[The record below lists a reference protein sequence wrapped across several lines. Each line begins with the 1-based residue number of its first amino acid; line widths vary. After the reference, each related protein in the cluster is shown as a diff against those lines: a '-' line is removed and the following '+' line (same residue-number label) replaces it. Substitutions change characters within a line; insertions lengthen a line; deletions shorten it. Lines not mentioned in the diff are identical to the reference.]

1 MNNKTQYISEE
12 GLTKLRVDLEEL
24 VNVRRQEIAQRIH
37 DAKEHGDLAENA
49 EYEDAKNEQAF
60 VEGQIQRLEAL
71 VKNATII
78 DGNHGT
84 DHVQIGSTVKVD
96 GSDGKESLHH
106 RRFDRGQPARGQ
118 DLERVAGRP
127 GPAGQAQ
134 GRVGRRPRPGRR
146 LLLQDPR
153 NQLSGRAAVYWADE
167 LAAAASG
174 RRSST
179 IRSRPP
185 GTVHVGS
192 LRGVVLHDAIFRA
205 LRQAGLEATFL
216 YGVDDMD
223 AMDSQ
228 AKLTPDAVEKYMGAP
243 LSRVP
248 APEGSSA
255 ANYARHFVG
264 EIFFRTFEPLGIKP
278 EFYWV
283 SELYAAGRL
292 DPYVRLALD
301 RADRV
306 RDDLPAGQPRRAHQR
321 LAADAGDLRAAAA
334 RSARRTPPTGTV
346 RRSPTSASPTWF
358 RGLAGCGHEGRVSPL
373 GGRAKLP
380 WNLEWAAKWGL
391 LGVTIEGCGKDLAT
405 AGGSRDRSDAISREV
420 FEVEPPRNVAYEFLN
435 VGGKKMSTS
444 KGQGAA
450 AHTIAEVL
458 PPEQLRFLFLRPRP
472 SQVIDFDPEGD
483 TIPRLFDEFDRI
495 AAATAGREV
504 KGELP
509 ADHERLFAYSLLGPA
524 PDVAAA
530 AAAFRPAFA
539 HLALLLQIPGVDI
552 AERMEA
558 EKGAPLTEL
567 EAGVLA
573 ERTAAARAWLESVRA
588 RAGAPGRSA
597 TMRVPEEVA
606 ALDAEQ
612 RAYLAALAAAAAA
625 EKPGPAMRG
634 RV

>member
-1 MNNKTQYISEE
+1 M
-12 GLTKLRVDLEEL
+12 
-24 VNVRRQEIAQRIH
+24 
-37 DAKEHGDLAENA
+37 
-49 EYEDAKNEQAF
+49 
-60 VEGQIQRLEAL
+60 
-71 VKNATII
+71 
-78 DGNHGT
+78 
-84 DHVQIGSTVKVD
+84 
-96 GSDGKESLHH
+96 
-106 RRFDRGQPARGQ
+106 
-118 DLERVAGRP
+118 
-127 GPAGQAQ
+127 
-134 GRVGRRPRPGRR
+134 
-146 LLLQDPR
+146 
-153 NQLSGRAAVYWADE
+153 YWADE
-167 LAAAASG
+167 LAASLSG
-174 RRSST
+174 PQIVNDSKSP
-179 IRSRPP
+179 S

-192 LRGVVLHDAIFRA
+192 LRGVVLHDAIHRA
-205 LRQAGLEATFL
+205 LLGAGLPARFL

-228 AKLTPDAVEKYMGAP
+228 ALLTPDAVDRYMGAP

-283 SELYAAGRL
+283 SELYAAGRMDL
-292 DPYVRLALD
+292 YVKLALD

-306 RDDLPAGQPRRAHQR
+306 RDIYQRVSHVERSSNWLPIQVICESCGRI
-321 LAADAGDLRAAAA
+321 
-334 RSARRTPPTGTV
+334 GTTYATNWDGSTV
-346 RRSPTSASPTWF
+346 AYACKPDMVSWAK
-358 RGLAGCGHEGRVSPL
+358 GCGHEGRVSPL
-373 GGRAKLP
+373 GGAAKLP

-420 FEVEPPRNVAYEFLN
+420 FEVEPPRNVTYEFLN

-444 KGQGAA
+444 KGQGVA

-472 SQVIDFDPEGD
+472 NQVIDFDPEGD

-509 ADHERLFAYSLLGPA
+509 ADHERLFYYSLLGPA

-539 HLALLLQIPGVDI
+539 QLALLLQIPGVDI
-552 AERMEA
+552 AERMVA
-558 EKGAPLTEL
+558 EKGAPLTETETAIL
-567 EAGVLA
+567 V
-573 ERTAAARAWLESVRA
+573 ERTASARAWLESYAPERA
-588 RAGAPGRSA
+588 RLVVRRDA
-597 TMRVPEEVA
+597 VPEEVSN
-606 ALDAEQ
+606 LDAEQ
-612 RAYLAALAAAAAA
+612 KGYFASLAAAAETETPRSGDAWQALIFRVAA
-625 EKPGPAMRG
+625 ERELPSGRAFAALYAAFLGRSNGPRAGWLLASLEPSFVVERF
-634 RV
+634 RAAATVAA

>member
-1 MNNKTQYISEE
+1 M
-12 GLTKLRVDLEEL
+12 
-24 VNVRRQEIAQRIH
+24 
-37 DAKEHGDLAENA
+37 
-49 EYEDAKNEQAF
+49 
-60 VEGQIQRLEAL
+60 
-71 VKNATII
+71 
-78 DGNHGT
+78 
-84 DHVQIGSTVKVD
+84 
-96 GSDGKESLHH
+96 
-106 RRFDRGQPARGQ
+106 
-118 DLERVAGRP
+118 
-127 GPAGQAQ
+127 
-134 GRVGRRPRPGRR
+134 
-146 LLLQDPR
+146 
-153 NQLSGRAAVYWADE
+153 YWADE
-167 LAAAASG
+167 IASQVAG
-174 RRSST
+174 PQVVNDSKSP
-179 IRSRPP
+179 S

-192 LRGVVLHDAIFRA
+192 LRGVVLHDAIYRA
-205 LRQAGLEATFL
+205 LRQAGHEATFL

-228 AKLTPDAVEKYMGAP
+228 ALLTADAIDRYMGAP

-248 APEGSSA
+248 APEGSTASS
-255 ANYARHFVG
+255 YARHFVG

-283 SELYAAGRL
+283 SELYAAGRM
-292 DPYVRLALD
+292 DSYVKLALD

-306 RDDLPAGQPRRAHQR
+306 RSIYQR
-321 LAADAGDLRAAAA
+321 VSHVE
-334 RSARRTPPTGTV
+334 RSAEWLPIQAICENCGRIGTTYATDWDGETV
-346 RRSPTSASPTWF
+346 AYVCKPDMVTWA
-358 RGLAGCGHEGRVSPL
+358 RGCGHEGRVSPL

-391 LGVTIEGCGKDLAT
+391 FGVTIEGCGKDLAT

-444 KGQGAA
+444 RGQGVA

-530 AAAFRPAFA
+530 AAAFRPAFG
-539 HLALLLQIPGVDI
+539 HLALLLQIPGVNI
-552 AERMEA
+552 EERMTA
-558 EKGAPLTEL
+558 EKGSALTEL
-567 EAGVLA
+567 EQSVLA
-573 ERTAAARAWLESVRA
+573 QRVASARAWLDSYAPERA
-588 RAGAPGRSA
+588 RLAVQHDAVPPAVADLGVDQRS
-597 TMRVPEEVA
+597 
-606 ALDAEQ
+606 
-612 RAYLAALAAAAAA
+612 YLGALAAAAAGERPGSGDAWQALIFRVAGEVALPSGRAFGALYAAFLGRTNGPRAGWLLASLDPTFVIERLRAAA
-625 EKPGPAMRG
+625 E
-634 RV
+634 